1 MKSIVLI
8 TNILTPYRATFY
20 SQYFNACKK
29 YGIKFHVLCMA
40 ETEPERN
47 WHYNEYSST
56 FTTLMKGST
65 FNILGVMTH
74 YNPQTLDY
82 IKNLSPDILL
92 MAGSYMF
99 LSNWIAIFKKKTLQC
114 PIIYWNESHKNS
126 INTHNSLSLKI
137 RELIRKI
144 LFKRIDGF
152 WYGGKMSLD
161 FVKDYAASNAK
172 FYFMP
177 NLIDNT
183 LYETVSRTSD
193 DEKNQI
199 RQSLQI
205 ESNKIV
211 FICPARLTF
220 VKGIHTFMDLL
231 YKASNKNKCTILIPG
246 DGDMENSLKDKAKE
260 LALDCRFLGYKEQ
273 PEMIHLYKAADIFLM
288 PSLSDPNPLTCIE
301 ALWCG
306 LPLLISTHV
315 GNYPEV
321 VREGLNGF
329 VFDYHNPIEAIHK
342 IETIIDKSKE
352 WRTSAKRISKEIAEE
367 TYNPRT
373 VIDNSIKQLIKDWD
387 PKKNK

>member
-47 WHYNEYSST
+47 WHYSEYSSS
-56 FTTLMKGST
+56 FTTLMKGKT
-65 FNILGVMTH
+65 FNVFGIMTH
-74 YNPQTLDY
+74 YNPQTLEY
-82 IKNLSPDILL
+82 IKKLSPDILL

-99 LSNWIAIFKKKTLQC
+99 LSNWIAIFRKSTLNC

-126 INTHNSLSLKI
+126 IRTYNKLSLKI
-137 RELIRKI
+137 REIIRKI
-144 LFKRIDGF
+144 ILKRIDGF

-161 FVKDYAASNAK
+161 FVKDYASQNAK

-177 NLIDNT
+177 NLIENT
-183 LYETVSRTSD
+183 LYETVAQTS
-193 DEKNQI
+193 EEERNQI
-199 RQSLQI
+199 KQSLQI
-205 ESNKIV
+205 GSDKVV

-246 DGDMENSLKDKAKE
+246 DGDMENQLKEKAKE
-260 LALDCRFLGYKEQ
+260 LALDIRFLGYKEQ
-273 PEMIHLYKAADIFLM
+273 FEMIHLYKAADIFLM

-321 VREGLNGF
+321 IKEGLNGF
-329 VFDYHNPIEAIHK
+329 VFDYNNPKEAIQK
-342 IETIIDKSKE
+342 IEKIISQPKI
-352 WRTSAKRISKEIAEE
+352 WRNSAKTISNEIAQS
-367 TYNPRT
+367 TYNPKT
-373 VIDNSIKQLIKDWD
+373 VIDNSIEQLIKDWD
-387 PKKNK
+387 TNKKL

>member
-1 MKSIVLI
+1 MKPIVLI

-47 WHYNEYSST
+47 WHYSEYSSS
-56 FTTLMKGST
+56 FTTLMKGKT
-65 FNILGVMTH
+65 FNVFGIMTH
-74 YNPQTLDY
+74 YNPQTLEY
-82 IKNLSPDILL
+82 IKKLSPDILL

-99 LSNWIAIFKKKTLQC
+99 LSNWIAIFRKSTLNC

-126 INTHNSLSLKI
+126 IRTYNKLSLKI
-137 RELIRKI
+137 REIIRKI
-144 LFKRIDGF
+144 ILKRIDGF

-161 FVKDYAASNAK
+161 FVKDYASQNAK

-177 NLIDNT
+177 NLIENT
-183 LYETVSRTSD
+183 LYETVAQTTEEER
-193 DEKNQI
+193 NQI
-199 RQSLQI
+199 KQSLQI
-205 ESNKIV
+205 ESDKVV

-246 DGDMENSLKDKAKE
+246 DGDMENQLKEKAKE
-260 LALDCRFLGYKEQ
+260 LALDIRFLGYKEQ
-273 PEMIHLYKAADIFLM
+273 SEMIHLYKAADIFLM

-321 VREGLNGF
+321 IKEGLNGF
-329 VFDYHNPIEAIHK
+329 VFDYNNPKEAIQK
-342 IETIIDKSKE
+342 IEKTISQPQI
-352 WRTSAKRISKEIAEE
+352 WRNSAKIISNEIAQS
-367 TYNPRT
+367 TYNPKT
-373 VIDNSIKQLIKDWD
+373 VIDNSIEQLIKDWD
-387 PKKNK
+387 TNKK

>member
-20 SQYFNACKK
+20 SQYFNACQK

-47 WHYNEYSST
+47 WYYNEYSST
-56 FTTLMKGST
+56 FTTLMKGKT
-65 FNILGVMTH
+65 FNVFGIMTH

-99 LSNWIAIFKKKTLQC
+99 LSNWIAIFRKNTLHC

-126 INTHNSLSLKI
+126 IRTYNNLSLKI
-137 RELIRKI
+137 RELIRKVI
-144 LFKRIDGF
+144 FKRIDGF

-161 FVKDYAASNAK
+161 FVKDYAAQDAK

-183 LYETVSRTSD
+183 LYETVSKISEEERR
-193 DEKNQI
+193 EIK
-199 RQSLQI
+199 QSLQI
-205 ESNKIV
+205 ANDKIV

-231 YKASNKNKCTILIPG
+231 YKVSNKNKCTILIPG
-246 DGDMENSLKDKAKE
+246 DGDMENSLKEKAKK
-260 LALDCRFLGYKEQ
+260 LALDCRFLGYKVQ
-273 PEMIHLYKAADIFLM
+273 SEMINLYKAADIFLM

-306 LPLLISTHV
+306 LPLLVSTHV

-321 VREGLNGF
+321 IKPGLNGF
-329 VFDYHNPIEAIHK
+329 VFDYNKPDEAIQK
-342 IETIIDKSKE
+342 IETIIAKPKE
-352 WRTSAKRISKEIAEE
+352 WRDSAKKISKEIAEN
-367 TYNPRT
+367 TYNPKT
-373 VIDNSIKQLIKDWD
+373 VIDNSIKQFIQDWD
-387 PKKNK
+387 TRKK